1 MSRWPPC
8 KRNRNKNKKYKSSSY
23 QKEKDKMIT
32 VVVVVLASLIP
43 MLPIGAYF
51 MNKRSNNP
59 LKSTQD
65 LVLAFKAYNLMLGL
79 MAAGFVAMLV
89 LTPDA
94 VLASGLAQEEAG
106 NADVYASLAAGLA
119 TGLGS
124 IGAGIAVS
132 GTGAAAVGA
141 IAEKPEAFCRSLIF
155 VGLAE
160 GVALYGL
167 IISIL
172 VLFS

>member
-1 MSRWPPC
+1 
-8 KRNRNKNKKYKSSSY
+8 
-23 QKEKDKMIT
+23 MIT
-32 VVVVVLASLIP
+32 VVVVVLATLIP

-51 MNKRSNNP
+51 MNKRTNNP
-59 LKSTQD
+59 LQSTQN
-65 LVLAFKAYNLMLGL
+65 LVLAFKGYNLMLGL
-79 MAAGFVAMLV
+79 MALGVVTLLV
-89 LTPDA
+89 LSPES
-94 VLASGLAQEEAG
+94 VLAAGVAQEGEGA
-106 NADVYASLAAGLA
+106 ADIYASLAAGLA

-141 IAEKPEAFCRSLIF
+141 IAEKPEAFGRSLIF

-167 IISIL
+167 IISII
-172 VLFS
+172 VLFT

>member
-1 MSRWPPC
+1 MF
-8 KRNRNKNKKYKSSSY
+8 
-23 QKEKDKMIT
+23 T
-32 VVVVVLASLIP
+32 VVVVILASIIP
-43 MLPIGAYF
+43 MLPIGVYF

-59 LKSTQD
+59 LQSTKN
-65 LVLAFKAYNLMLGL
+65 LVLAFKGYNLLLVLFGIGIASVWL
-79 MAAGFVAMLV
+79 LTPGSVLAAGV
-89 LTPDA
+89 
-94 VLASGLAQEEAG
+94 AQEAAQDA
-106 NADVYASLAAGLA
+106 NIYAKLAAGLA

-141 IAEKPEAFCRSLIF
+141 IAEKPEAFGRSLIF

-172 VLFS
+172 VLFT